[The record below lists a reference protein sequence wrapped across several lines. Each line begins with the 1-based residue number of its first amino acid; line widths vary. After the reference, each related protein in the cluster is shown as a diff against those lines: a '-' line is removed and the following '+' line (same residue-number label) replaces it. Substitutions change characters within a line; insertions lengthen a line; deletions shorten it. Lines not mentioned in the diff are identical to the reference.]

1 MLSSCDWLIIE
12 FVVAVAVIAIGIV
25 NMPDSWLTYLNEK
38 GIL

>member
-1 MLSSCDWLIIE
+1 MLSSCDWIMLE

-25 NMPDSWLTYLNEK
+25 NMPDSWCAYIDEK